1 MGRRSRAREREAA
14 TVAARSAAAAP
25 AKGTPRRRWAQLLNP
40 FKFQRPSRSRV
51 RNAAV
56 GFGLAGVLFGVIG
69 WLTGEPAW
77 FNSAV
82 LLVILALAWGARA
95 AFLRE
100 DDRSS

>member
-14 TVAARSAAAAP
+14 AVAAGAAAAP
-25 AKGTPRRRWAQLLNP
+25 ARDTPRRRWAQLLNP
-40 FKFQRPSRSRV
+40 FKLQRPSRSRV

-56 GFGLAGVLFGVIG
+56 GFGLAGVLFAVIG
-69 WLTGEPAW
+69 WLTGEPTW

-95 AFLRE
+95 AFMRE

>member
-14 TVAARSAAAAP
+14 AVAAGSAAAA
-25 AKGTPRRRWAQLLNP
+25 PRRRWAQLLNP
-40 FKFQRPSRSRV
+40 FKLQRPSRSRV

-56 GFGLAGVLFGVIG
+56 GFGLAGVLFAVIG
-69 WLTGEPAW
+69 WLTGEPTW

-95 AFLRE
+95 AFMRE